1 MVITFPVLTSPEP
14 IGGALALY
22 EFANGMRR
30 RDHSVHVV
38 HMGFTEPIRGLE
50 DLPWVSFENGIDHSF
65 LPEQRPIVRITGED
79 GIQHVFPGDPSAAHD
94 LPEADFIAAYDEQ
107 LSPRHGL
114 PFIFMQG
121 SQTLFPAIEDAVF
134 QVPCP
139 KVCIARWLVDVGR
152 AKGVPADQLPFV
164 PYGLKH
170 DKYRLVSSI
179 EERAP
184 LVSMAY
190 HSHLQKASAE
200 GLSALSEVKRR
211 VPEAEATVFT
221 RLAPTHDTAP
231 WMTVVVN
238 PAQDLLVNEI
248 YNRSRIFLCSSRVE
262 GFGLPSIEA
271 MACGAALVT
280 TSNGGSD
287 DYAFHGETALVC
299 EPDDVMGMA
308 DHVERLLRDD
318 ELRVRLARQGMEYV
332 RRTYDWDASA
342 AQLETFLDAYAAM
355 R

>member
-1 MVITFPVLTSPEP
+1 MVITFLVLTSPNP

-22 EFANGMRR
+22 EFANGMKRR
-30 RDHSVHVV
+30 GHSVNVV
-38 HMGFTEPIRGLE
+38 HMGLTEPIAGLG
-50 DLPWVSFENGIDHSF
+50 DLPWASFEDGIDHRF
-65 LPEQRPIVRITGED
+65 LPAHRPILRITSED
-79 GIQHVFPGDPSAAHD
+79 GNQHVFPGDRSAAD
-94 LPEADFIAAYDEQ
+94 CLPEADFIAVYDEQ

-114 PFIFMQG
+114 PFLFVQG
-121 SQTLFPAIEDAVF
+121 YQTLFPAVEEAVF

-139 KVCIARWLVDVGR
+139 KVCIARWLVEVGIQ
-152 AKGVPADQLPFV
+152 KGVPADELPFV

-170 DKYRLVSSI
+170 DKYRLVSPI

-190 HSHLQKASAE
+190 HSHPQKASAE
-200 GLSALSEVKRR
+200 GLAALSEVKRR
-211 VPEAEATVFT
+211 VPEAEALVFS
-221 RLAPTHDTAP
+221 RLAPAHDTAT

-238 PAQDLLVNEI
+238 PPQQQIVNEI
-248 YNRSRIFLCSSRVE
+248 YNRSRIFLCASRVE

-318 ELRVRLARQGMEYV
+318 ALRIRLAKQGMEYV

-342 AQLETFLDAYAAM
+342 EQLETFLDAYAAG